1 MVVIAMMMVVMM
13 GMVFLRIDVLS
24 DETDDGNE
32 QTESVAD
39 DFAGCNGSS
48 KIVITVGVMR

>member
-1 MVVIAMMMVVMM
+1 MVIAMMMVVMM

-24 DETDDGNE
+24 DETDDGDE